1 MSDWVD
7 SADIGPVLPPG
18 EPLWSHS
25 FDTALGRCGVVWSEL
40 GIVASLLPDATPAR
54 LKRRHPT
61 AQLATELP
69 PHIAHAVD
77 GICALLAG
85 EVRDLSDIALDER
98 GIPEF
103 RRQVHALTRAIPPGQ
118 TRTYGDI
125 AAALGQPGAA
135 RAVGRA
141 EGDNP
146 FPPIVP
152 CHRVIGTPKP
162 VASRQAPRGGQG
174 NSGAARRCLAGA
186 GDVLTGFSAP
196 GGVETKRRMLLIEA
210 RAVGQLAGDQQPLF

>member
-1 MSDWVD
+1 MSDFVD
-7 SADIGPVLPPG
+7 ATDIGPILPSG

-25 FDTALGRCGVVWSEL
+25 FDTALGRCGLVWSER

-61 AQLATELP
+61 AQLVTELP
-69 PHIAHAVD
+69 AHIAHAVD
-77 GICALLAG
+77 GIRALLAG
-85 EVRDLSDIALDER
+85 KVRDLSDIQLDER

-118 TRTYGDI
+118 TRTYGEI

-152 CHRVIGTPKP
+152 CHRVM
-162 VASRQAPRGGQG
+162 
-174 NSGAARRCLAGA
+174 GA
-186 GDVLTGFSAP
+186 GGEPTGFSAP

-210 RAVGQLAGDQQPLF
+210 RAAGQLAGDQQPLF